1 MAELRLAFL
10 GPPQIV
16 RRQTGD
22 LTLPN
27 RKALALLAYLAVE
40 AEHAHSRE
48 TLLGLLWP
56 EMADAEARNNL
67 RVTWAWLRGRLGD
80 EARAAAPFLLSTR
93 LELQFNRDSD
103 FTLDVAEFHAWLE
116 ACRQHAHERRD
127 RCPECQER
135 LARAVALYRDEFLA
149 GFYLEGCPAF
159 EEWLFVQRERLHVQV
174 IELLDELA
182 QFHEV
187 GGRFNQAEAHTRR
200 QIELDPL
207 RENAHRRLMRLFER
221 QGRRTAALA
230 QFEACRKVL
239 EDELGVAPDAETVSL
254 YQQIKA
260 GSLATREATVK
271 VEAAHRL
278 PESTTPFIG
287 REEELA
293 QIGERLRAGA
303 YRILSVVGPGG
314 IGKTRLAI
322 QAARD
327 NEDRFADGVYFV
339 PLAPVSSPAAIP
351 EAVAKVLQFT
361 FTPGPASPRQQ
372 LLDRLRPLNVLL
384 VMDNLE
390 HLMDGVEVLLDI
402 VQHAPRAVLL
412 VTSRE
417 RLDVQAEDLFRL
429 SGLPVPGPDELAQA
443 GRFAAVRLF
452 CDRAYR
458 LQKAFKLTP
467 DNLPQIVRICR
478 LVEGMPLALEL
489 AAARIRDDD
498 PARLADAIEN
508 NLDVLAVTSRDVP
521 PQHRSMRAAFDASW
535 QLLTAT
541 EQTLLRRLSVFRGGF
556 TLAAAEAVAGAT
568 LVTLTRL
575 RYKSL
580 VRSAGSGRYELHEL
594 LRQFAAEN
602 LAERAAEAMD
612 TRAGHSRFYLDT
624 LRQHTAALHG
634 ETPRAAQGHLRPDLD
649 NVRQAWKWAVEHDD
663 WRAIGASLSG
673 LASFYLLSG
682 LFAEGEQSCEHAVQ
696 RCVASLNRLPAPDRV
711 GLQRLHANLL
721 VEWADFLNRQLKL
734 DRLIPIAQEA
744 IRQAA
749 LVEDAACEA
758 RGCLLLALA
767 QLTRGDNQIA
777 LPLLERGLQRAR
789 AGNIPAIEG
798 LLLRHIGNVWRQR
811 GDLSQEASY
820 LQQALH
826 VQRAC
831 HNRAEEQTVL
841 FWLGNNRYHLH
852 DYEAGLSYLKVA
864 DRLNAAVGD
873 AWRASKIEYARGLI
887 EAALGNYASAR
898 ERLAHVVQVNVE
910 LGDRW
915 QTANAL
921 AHLAAANAKLGQYDD
936 AVTQAREAI
945 AIAEDGN
952 LREAASDAAILL
964 AYILLDMRQWDE
976 ARSLFARS
984 LQHWQAMGQTA
995 SIAETRVGLAEAA
1008 WQQGQLAEACA
1019 IMEAVE
1025 PVLHRHDLSG
1035 AKEPQRVYLTCYRIL
1050 QACASGRAEAMLRR
1064 AAGLLQEQAAR
1075 ITDAGLRRTFLEDVA
1090 AHRAIKAAAKTLGLT
1105 P

>member
-1 MAELRLAFL
+1 MADLRLAFL

-16 RRQTGD
+16 LRQLGD

-93 LELQFNRDSD
+93 LELQFNRDSN
-103 FTLDVAEFHAWLE
+103 FTLDVAELHALLE
-116 ACRQHAHERRD
+116 ACRHHAHERRA

-182 QFHEV
+182 QFHEE

-239 EDELGVAPDAETVSL
+239 ADELGVAPDAETVAL

-260 GSLATREATVK
+260 GSPAPGAAAR
-271 VEAAHRL
+271 VETAHHL

-293 QIGERLRAGA
+293 QIGERLRSGE
-303 YRILSVVGPGG
+303 YRVLSLVGPGG

-327 NEDRFADGVYFV
+327 NRDRFADGVYFV
-339 PLAPVSSPAAIP
+339 PLAPVASPAAIP
-351 EAVAKVLQFT
+351 EAVAKALQFT

-384 VMDNLE
+384 VIDNLE

-452 CDRAYR
+452 CDRAHR

-467 DNLPQIVRICR
+467 DNLPPIVRICR
-478 LVEGMPLALEL
+478 LVEGMPLAIEL

-498 PARLADAIEN
+498 PARLAAAIES
-508 NLDVLAVTSRDVP
+508 NLDMLAVTFRDVP
-521 PQHRSMRAAFDASW
+521 PQHRSMRATFDVSW
-535 QLLTAT
+535 QLLPAT
-541 EQTLLRRLSVFRGGF
+541 EQTLLSRLSVFRGGF
-556 TLAAAEAVAGAT
+556 TLSAAEAVARANP
-568 LVTLTRL
+568 VTLTRL

-594 LRQFAAEN
+594 LRQFAAEK
-602 LAERAAEAMD
+602 LAEQAAEELD

-634 ETPRAAQGHLRPDLD
+634 ETPRAAQVHLRPDLD

-663 WRAIGASLSG
+663 WRAIGASLTS
-673 LASFYLLSG
+673 LAIFYLLSG
-682 LFAEGEQSCEHAVQ
+682 LFAEGEQACEHAVQ
-696 RCVASLNRLPAPDRV
+696 RCAASLNRLPAPDRV
-711 GLQRLHANLL
+711 ELQRLHANLL

-767 QLTRGDNQIA
+767 HITQGDNQTA
-777 LPLLERGLQRAR
+777 LPLLERGLQRVR
-789 AGNIPAIEG
+789 DGNLPAVEG

-841 FWLGNNRYHLH
+841 IWLGTNRYRLH
-852 DYEAGLSYLKVA
+852 DYEVGLGFLQEA

-873 AWRASKIEYARGLI
+873 AWRASKIEHNRGLI
-887 EAALGNYASAR
+887 EAALGSYLSAR
-898 ERLAHVVQVNVE
+898 ERFAHVHQVNVE

-915 QTANAL
+915 QAANAL
-921 AHLAAANAKLGQYDD
+921 AHLAAANGKLGKYDD
-936 AVTQAREAI
+936 AVAQAREAI
-945 AIAEDGN
+945 VIAEAGN
-952 LREAASDAAILL
+952 LREAASDAATLL
-964 AYILLDMRQWDE
+964 AYILMDIRRWDE

-984 LQHWQAMGQTA
+984 LQHWQAMGHAA
-995 SIAETRVGLAEAA
+995 SIVETRAGLAEVA
-1008 WQQGQLAEACA
+1008 WHKGELAEARA
-1019 IMEAVE
+1019 LVDEVE
-1025 PVLHRHDLSG
+1025 PFLHRHDLSG
-1035 AKEPQRVYLTCYRIL
+1035 AKEPLRVYLTCYNIL
-1050 QACASGRAEAMLRR
+1050 QAYDSRRAVAMLQR
-1064 AAGLLQEQAAR
+1064 AASLLQAQAAR

-1090 AHRAIKAAAKTLGLT
+1090 AHRAINSAAKALGLT